1 MSRVNRVTDVLSIGS
16 SAGYILFVVIMHVLL
31 LFTIYRNSHTHM
43 HIYIVIYITLVFWIK
58 LKLILLNF
66 LTGAAGSQP
75 NKVLLLE
82 LFHDNEGAVLP

>member
-1 MSRVNRVTDVLSIGS
+1 
-16 SAGYILFVVIMHVLL
+16 
-31 LFTIYRNSHTHM
+31 M